1 MIDHRI
7 DPRKSHKL
15 NTKQEPK
22 ESAHFSFRRVAKTV
36 FLCHNCSPSIST
48 AAAIM
53 QEATS
58 AALKKT
64 YQLTKLTVMSI
75 IPDLLCF
82 TPLEATGLL
91 IFAASSV
98 VFSFIDFNHLTD
110 PANNPSIYN
119 TVNDRLAGSTTYC
132 VEAF

>member
-1 MIDHRI
+1 
-7 DPRKSHKL
+7 
-15 NTKQEPK
+15 
-22 ESAHFSFRRVAKTV
+22 
-36 FLCHNCSPSIST
+36 
-48 AAAIM
+48 M

-58 AALKKT
+58 AALKKA
-64 YQLTKLTVMSI
+64 YQLTKLTIMSI

-119 TVNDRLAGSTTYC
+119 TVNDRLAGSTRPKTF